1 MTVILLIFYILLSAA
16 ALAWGYRTAGFST
29 VSLWYLVFGALWL
42 IATLRKVG
50 WAASVALFAVVV
62 ASGLGVMLGVTPAW
76 MLAATLFG
84 LIAWDLTR
92 FRERLSLAYFE
103 DDLIGMERRHL
114 LRLSILVMA
123 ALVLSSIPMV
133 VTLKIS
139 FEWILLLAI
148 ICTLGIAQVLRW
160 IKITQ

>member
-1 MTVILLIFYILLSAA
+1 M
-16 ALAWGYRTAGFST
+16 

-50 WAASVALFAVVV
+50 WATSVALFAVVV
-62 ASGLGVMLGVTPAW
+62 AAGLGVMLGVTPAW

-123 ALVLSSIPMV
+123 ALLLSSIPMIIN
-133 VTLKIS
+133 LRIN
-139 FEWILLLAI
+139 FEWILLLSIVSA
-148 ICTLGIAQVLRW
+148 LGIAQIVRW
-160 IKITQ
+160 IKMTQ